1 MSAKP
6 QTCTY
11 VISIMAKDRVGIIA
25 EVSSKISA
33 LNGDIADIRQ
43 SVLCGYFSM
52 ILMVS
57 FPAEVTQSEI
67 IARLAEINRTTNAS
81 SLEIQV
87 KPVYEAVTLP
97 ASTFPDNTYVLTVTG
112 PDRVGFVAA
121 VSEFC
126 KANQINILDLSTTRK
141 LDQYVMILFIDLT
154 QAITI
159 NLIREN
165 IKQFSKE
172 TGFRVV
178 LQHYNI
184 FRAVNEIDLPAV

>member
-6 QTCTY
+6 QASTY

-25 EVSSKISA
+25 EVSGKISA
-33 LNGDIADIRQ
+33 LNGNIADIRQ

-52 ILMVS
+52 ILLVS
-57 FPAEVTQSEI
+57 FPIEVTQSEI
-67 IARLAEINRTTNAS
+67 IARLTEINRSTNTLA
-81 SLEIQV
+81 LEIQV
-87 KPVYEAVTLP
+87 KPVLEAVTLP
-97 ASTFPDNTYVLTVTG
+97 ASTFPETTYVLTVTG
-112 PDRVGFVAA
+112 PDRVGFVAT

-154 QAITI
+154 QAIAI

-165 IKQFSKE
+165 IKHFSKE
-172 TGFRVV
+172 TGFRVA